1 MGDSEY
7 GVTHNRLRIE
17 SQLNI
22 IVRMTRSNAHV
33 KICHLVG
40 DSFYHNFQMSQRSR
54 KYLPRQVRGIVLAG
68 AVG

>member
-22 IVRMTRSNAHV
+22 IVRMTRSNPHV

-40 DSFYHNFQMSQRSR
+40 DSRSTTIF
-54 KYLPRQVRGIVLAG
+54 KCPNAHVNICHDK
-68 AVG
+68 